1 MSFYDSID
9 LSSFSDD
16 DPEAFERLKAFER
29 EWEIDEL
36 VIDLMNH
43 IKNMDYCHE
52 GLRNR
57 YRDH

>member
-16 DPEAFERLKAFER
+16 DPEAFER